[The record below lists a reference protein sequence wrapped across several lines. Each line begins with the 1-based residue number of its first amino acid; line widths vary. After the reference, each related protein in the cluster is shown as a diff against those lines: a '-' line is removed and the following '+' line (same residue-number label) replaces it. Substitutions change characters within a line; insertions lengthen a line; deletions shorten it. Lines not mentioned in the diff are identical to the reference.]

1 MWEGENGFFA
11 QDIAKEKITILG
23 EDAPGLAIASAGQIK
38 MYFAPDKRKRG
49 MLCYQYDLTENRKE
63 KIVNEDARGCITNY
77 LKEKDIRDIVLKK
90 FLNNGSEV
98 FFEVKVVTNREKFN
112 VVLKKESNKFVV
124 DTQLSYILQTKKNIE
139 LVDCFQSKWFFEGEQ
154 IYCYDSKN
162 NEYKEISDNSKE
174 MNIYRVLEE
183 GS

>member
-1 MWEGENGFFA
+1 M
-11 QDIAKEKITILG
+11 LG
-23 EDAPGLAIASAGQIK
+23 
-38 MYFAPDKRKRG
+38 
-49 MLCYQYDLTENRKE
+49 
-63 KIVNEDARGCITNY
+63 GCITNY

-124 DTQLSYILQTKKNIE
+124 DTQLSDILQTKKNIE